1 MMMQNVLRC
10 SFRLQLRYY
19 SKDRLALRIP
29 YRKGRLFTALHV
41 DCTGTINQFVVNYLL
56 TQFTSVLVIAPGIW
70 RPRFKG
76 GIATIE
82 QMAVVRADA
91 GVQFV
96 LFNSTMDAARVVVE
110 MVRKLQLLVGQVERV
125 TEMLD
130 LLVRILLIFFLRSSS
145 RVFLVR
151 PRVAAGTFHTQ
162 NVCLRSIAGQS

>member
-1 MMMQNVLRC
+1 V
-10 SFRLQLRYY
+10 
-19 SKDRLALRIP
+19 I
-29 YRKGRLFTALHV
+29 
-41 DCTGTINQFVVNYLL
+41 NYLL

-130 LLVRILLIFFLRSSS
+130 LLVRILLIFFLPRFSSPSSS
-145 RVFLVR
+145 GRW
-151 PRVAAGTFHTQ
+151 TFHTQ

>member
-1 MMMQNVLRC
+1 M
-10 SFRLQLRYY
+10 
-19 SKDRLALRIP
+19 I
-29 YRKGRLFTALHV
+29 
-41 DCTGTINQFVVNYLL
+41 NYLL

-130 LLVRILLIFFLRSSS
+130 LLVRILLNFFLPRFSSSSSSGRWYIHTKRVSTFHCRTKLNKQTWLQMKVLSLAHQSSS
-145 RVFLVR
+145 R
-151 PRVAAGTFHTQ
+151 TS
-162 NVCLRSIAGQS
+162 RSARQQA